1 MPLRDLT
8 YYIYNTPF
16 GQITIGSNGNS
27 ITELYLGARVLSG
40 TYKPTRLKNVCST
53 EILEY
58 LSGRRT
64 TFDIEINPAGSAF
77 QQEVWKA
84 LRRVNFGE
92 TITPRSLAK
101 MIDKE
106 SSYRRIPLAAH
117 NCPISII
124 IPNHRLVPASKFEKP
139 DRDEKMR
146 VALRNLE
153 AKYLS

>member
-1 MPLRDLT
+1 MALRDLT

-27 ITELYLGARVLSG
+27 ITELYLGPRALSG
-40 TYKPTRLKNVCST
+40 TYKPTRSTNVCST

-84 LRRVNFGE
+84 LRSVNFGE

-139 DRDEKMR
+139 DRGEKMR